1 MPEIGLI
8 LFFVW
13 SHWTVSPSL
22 CTSLINPSLSILAR
36 PADAIDLPVCCRH
49 VLGRGGL
56 AGPEGVPPD
65 VPKSAAC

>member
-1 MPEIGLI
+1 M
-8 LFFVW
+8 
-13 SHWTVSPSL
+13 SPSL
-22 CTSLINPSLSILAR
+22 YTSLVNPSLSTLAR

-56 AGPEGVPPD
+56 AGTEGVPPD

>member
-1 MPEIGLI
+1 M
-8 LFFVW
+8 
-13 SHWTVSPSL
+13 SPSF